1 MKTRKFY
8 ILIIAVILAAIALSS
23 IPAFAAT
30 SVGSIRI
37 YNFEEPAVGNLV
49 SFNYD
54 ILHDDQLML
63 MPVVGEYAAPG
74 GSYQRM
80 YSEETCYYTIGYS
93 YRFTFSFELND
104 GYIFADSVSASV
116 NEHTA
121 SVNKLNSKIAQVIYS
136 FTLEPAKISSI
147 EITGLKEPV
156 IGNIVNYLYDVSA
169 NGEKEPEYLIN
180 LPLIWYKSA
189 DGKKFERL
197 FSDEENRFEQNMYYR
212 MEILFDREEGY
223 EFDDNITVSVNGK
236 NAQVTKDKTEGFI
249 SVVYDYDV
257 LHVHSYVL
265 KNASQQYLYKSA
277 TCTSKAQYYY
287 SCSCGEKG
295 TSTFEYGD
303 TLPHDYGS
311 EIASSDSSG
320 HAFKCKNCGQAG
332 AVQAHTPDRESAD
345 QTHAVI
351 CTECG
356 YVIQNALEHIHS
368 YILENASQQYLYKAA
383 TCTSKAQYYY
393 SCSCGEKGTNTFEYG
408 DTLPHDYGSE
418 IASSDS
424 SGHAFKCKNCGQA
437 SAVQAHTP
445 DRESADQTHAVICT
459 ECGYVIQNALDHV
472 HIPSSSYNYDGEK
485 HYTSCE
491 ICGEQLPP
499 EDHAYDDQGVCEI
512 CGYVNRTDNDGANS
526 GNDDEDGGK
535 TPGWVYATIII
546 CATLLVGAAGMITV
560 MFVLRKKK

>member
-295 TSTFEYGD
+295 T
-303 TLPHDYGS
+303 
-311 EIASSDSSG
+311 
-320 HAFKCKNCGQAG
+320 
-332 AVQAHTPDRESAD
+332 
-345 QTHAVI
+345 
-351 CTECG
+351 
-356 YVIQNALEHIHS
+356 
-368 YILENASQQYLYKAA
+368 
-383 TCTSKAQYYY
+383 
-393 SCSCGEKGTNTFEYG
+393 NTFEYG

-546 CATLLVGAAGMITV
+546 CATLLVGAADRQSTRLNSSHVRTSRMPSSA
-560 MFVLRKKK
+560 